1 MKYVLWFK
9 EISKKDISMVG
20 GKNANLGELMRK
32 TKVPV
37 PNGFAIT
44 TKAYDYFIRYNKL
57 QDKIKSLISKLDKKN
72 LKNLERIGAEV
83 RKLILLGEFPEDLK
97 KDIISHY
104 KKLSQQYGKKEES
117 VAVRSSATAEDLADA
132 SFAGQQESYLNMKGE
147 KQVLEA
153 VKKCMASLFTN
164 RAISYREDKGFDHFR
179 VKLSVAVQKLVH
191 SKSSGV
197 MFSLDPDSGNR
208 NFVFING
215 SWGLGD
221 YIVQGK
227 VNPDSFYVLKATKT
241 IISKKLGSKK
251 VMEVRSPAGVK
262 HKVVPQS
269 MRKKFCISDKEVLQL
284 ADYCMQIEKHYGRPM
299 DVEWA
304 KDTDGKLY
312 IVQARPETVH
322 SVSRVLE
329 EYALKERSVVLVEGD
344 SIGRKIGTGKV
355 NIIKSVKNISDFKPG
370 QVLVTEMTDPDWE
383 PVMKIASAIV
393 TEKGGRTSHAAIV
406 SRELGI
412 PAVIGT
418 ENATK
423 VLKSG
428 QSVTVDCT
436 EEKGKVWKGELK
448 YEVRKIDV
456 GKLPKTKTQIFVNV
470 GIPEKAFVQSQL
482 PVDGVGLAREEF
494 IITSIGEHPLAMIKQ
509 GRAKEFVDKL
519 ADGIAKIAA
528 SFYPRPVILR
538 TSDFKT
544 NEYAGL
550 KGGKEFE
557 GLENNPMI
565 GWRGASRYISEFEPA
580 FRLECRAIKKV
591 RDEMKLTNVIP
602 MIPFCRTIGEAKGV
616 LKIMESEGLKRGKN
630 FQVYVMAEIPSNV
643 ILADQFSRYFDGFS
657 IGSNDLTQLTLGID
671 RDSQKLARTFDE
683 RNEAVK
689 RMIAM
694 LIKTAHKYRR
704 KVGIC
709 GEAPSYFP
717 DFTEFLVKC
726 GIDSISVNPEVAI
739 KTKLLVHKIEKR
751 LKKK

>member
-147 KQVLEA
+147 KQILDA

-591 RDEMKLTNVIP
+591 RNEMKLTNVIP

>member
-1 MKYVLWFK
+1 
-9 EISKKDISMVG
+9 
-20 GKNANLGELMRK
+20 
-32 TKVPV
+32 
-37 PNGFAIT
+37 
-44 TKAYDYFIRYNKL
+44 
-57 QDKIKSLISKLDKKN
+57 
-72 LKNLERIGAEV
+72 
-83 RKLILLGEFPEDLK
+83 
-97 KDIISHY
+97 
-104 KKLSQQYGKKEES
+104 
-117 VAVRSSATAEDLADA
+117 
-132 SFAGQQESYLNMKGE
+132 
-147 KQVLEA
+147 
-153 VKKCMASLFTN
+153 
-164 RAISYREDKGFDHFR
+164 
-179 VKLSVAVQKLVH
+179 
-191 SKSSGV
+191 
-197 MFSLDPDSGNR
+197 
-208 NFVFING
+208 
-215 SWGLGD
+215 
-221 YIVQGK
+221 
-227 VNPDSFYVLKATKT
+227 SFYVLKATKT

-251 VMEVRSPAGVK
+251 VMEVRCASGVK
-262 HKVVPQS
+262 HKVVPEN
-269 MRKKFCISDKEVLQL
+269 MRKRFCITDEDVLKL
-284 ADYCMQIEKHYGRPM
+284 AEYCMEIERHYKRPM

-304 KDTDGKLY
+304 KDRDGKLY

-329 EYALKERSVVLVEGD
+329 EYVLKEKSVVLVEGE
-344 SIGRKIGTGKV
+344 SIGRKIGVGEV
-355 NIIKSVKNISDFKPG
+355 NVIKSAKHISKFKPG

-383 PVMKIASAIV
+383 PIMKIASAIV

-428 QSVTVDCT
+428 QVVTVDCT
-436 EEKGKVWKGELK
+436 EEKGKVWKGKLK

-456 GKLPKTKTQIFVNV
+456 GKLPKTKTKIFVNI
-470 GIPEKAFVQSQL
+470 GIPEKAFVEAQL

-557 GLENNPMI
+557 VEENNPMI
-565 GWRGASRYISEFEPA
+565 GWRGAARYISEFEPA
-580 FRLECRAIKKV
+580 FRLECKAIKKV

-602 MIPFCRTIGEAKGV
+602 MIPFCRTIEEARKV

-643 ILADQFSRYFDGFS
+643 ILADQFSKYFDGFS

-671 RDSQKLARTFDE
+671 RDSQKLSKTFDE

-694 LIKTAHKYRR
+694 LIKTAHKYKR

-717 DFTEFLVKC
+717 DFTEFLVRC

-739 KTKLLVHKIEKR
+739 KTRLLVHKIEKR
-751 LKKK
+751 MKRA

>member
-147 KQVLEA
+147 KQILDA

-227 VNPDSFYVLKATKT
+227 VNPDSFYILKATKT

-355 NIIKSVKNISDFKPG
+355 NIIKSVKNISDFKSG

>member
-9 EISKKDISMVG
+9 EISKKDVPLVG
-20 GKNANLGELMRK
+20 GKNANLGELIRK

-44 TKAYDYFIRYNKL
+44 TKAYDYFIRHNNL
-57 QDKIKSLISKLDKKN
+57 EEKIKTLLSRLDKRN
-72 LKNLERIGAEV
+72 LKNLERIGREI
-83 RKLILLGEFPEDLK
+83 RKLIVSGEFPEDLK
-97 KDIISHY
+97 SEIVSHY
-104 KKLSQQYGKKEES
+104 RKLSKQYGKKEVD

-164 RAISYREDKGFDHFR
+164 RAISYREDKGFDHFE
-179 VKLSVAVQKLVH
+179 VKLSVAVQKMVN

-208 NFVFING
+208 NFVYING

-221 YIVQGK
+221 YVVQGK

-251 VMEVRSPAGVK
+251 VMEVRCASGVK
-262 HKVVPQS
+262 HKVVPEN
-269 MRKKFCISDKEVLQL
+269 MRKRFCITDEDVLKL
-284 ADYCMQIEKHYGRPM
+284 AEYCMEIERHYKRPM

-304 KDTDGKLY
+304 KDRDGKLY

-329 EYALKERSVVLVEGD
+329 EYVLKEKSVVLVEGE
-344 SIGRKIGTGKV
+344 SIGRKIGVGEV
-355 NIIKSVKNISDFKPG
+355 NVIKSAKHISKFKPG

-383 PVMKIASAIV
+383 PIMKIASAIV

-423 VLKSG
+423 VLKTG
-428 QSVTVDCT
+428 QMVTVDCT
-436 EEKGKVWKGELK
+436 EEKGKVWKGKLK

-456 GKLPKTKTQIFVNV
+456 GKLPKTKTKIFVNV
-470 GIPEKAFVQSQL
+470 GIPEKAFAQAQL

-550 KGGKEFE
+550 KGGEEFE
-557 GLENNPMI
+557 EKENNPMI
-565 GWRGASRYISEFEPA
+565 GWRGAARYISEFEPA
-580 FRLECRAIKKV
+580 FRLECKAIKKV

-602 MIPFCRTIGEAKGV
+602 MIPFCRTIEEARKV

-643 ILADQFSRYFDGFS
+643 ILADQFSKYFDGFS

-671 RDSQKLARTFDE
+671 RDSQKLSKTFDE

-694 LIKTAHKYRR
+694 LIKTAHKYKR

-717 DFTEFLVKC
+717 DFTEFLVRC

-739 KTKLLVHKIEKR
+739 KTRLLVHKIEKR
-751 LKKK
+751 MKRT

>member
-164 RAISYREDKGFDHFR
+164 RAISYREDKGFDHFC

-227 VNPDSFYVLKATKT
+227 VNPDSFYVLKETKT

-448 YEVRKIDV
+448 YDVKRINV